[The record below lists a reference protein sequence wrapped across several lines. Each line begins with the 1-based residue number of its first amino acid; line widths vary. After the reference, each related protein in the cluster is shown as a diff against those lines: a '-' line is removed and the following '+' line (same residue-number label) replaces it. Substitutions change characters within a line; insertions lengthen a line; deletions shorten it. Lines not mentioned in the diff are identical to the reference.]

1 MNNGGFEAFQQ
12 WMINMGFDNQNLA
25 KMGDVSCVVI
35 FMGKLWWHFFDDI
48 CFGWYPLCRHCQV
61 GLSTIYSN
69 YNTPEN
75 WKSGTCYL
83 SQATHVLEGQETTP
97 VTSLLGNQ
105 TLVLESG
112 VKMDAFWVWTHF
124 EGMTGQKHPTIW
136 WYVSDPRIK
145 PLGKH
150 VSKEPLVCWDSTM
163 ETPSDAL
170 RLLQPIGVLTAQIHI
185 WYDR

>member
-1 MNNGGFEAFQQ
+1 MNDKHGIWQSKLSKNGRCIIRGYLYGEIMMTFF
-12 WMINMGFDNQNLA
+12 
-25 KMGDVSCVVI
+25 
-35 FMGKLWWHFFDDI
+35 WWHFFDDI

-83 SQATHVLEGQETTP
+83 SQATHVLVRQETGP

-105 TLVLESG
+105 T
-112 VKMDAFWVWTHF
+112 
-124 EGMTGQKHPTIW
+124 MTGQKHPTIW